1 MCSLKLDID
10 VKALEA
16 LLKEFEGSSRE
27 REALLLL
34 NRGVE
39 KEEMRPYNAQLAT
52 ILDHLLA
59 KVYCQTTFTSTMVGG
74 INKIVKQLNWSA
86 NSGDCNEEKPKEV
99 VPKGQT
105 KNKQSQALRQP
116 RTKRDKQNEEVQEV
130 LSGGDCEDIPEDFVT
145 KGNPKKRQRKTETQ
159 IKTKRYK
166 PNEEVQEVLSGGDC
180 EDIPEDSVTKGNPK
194 KRQRL
199 AKTQIKTKRDIHNE
213 EVQFVSRVSGGGG
226 DSNPGKPPKAGSNG
240 MEEESN
246 LEVECVGEFF
256 SSDVLRKIE
265 AHARCSEGSACNIEA
280 RIAMKAKKKQEG
292 RWLSVM
298 GLETVKVEIVEGQ
311 TSQHIVFNCSYCDGY
326 FNNQTQLDDHER
338 DKHACGVSRREL
350 VQRRHLAKMFK
361 APSKYFCKW
370 CDKEDLTEE
379 QFQKHEN
386 FHLSENLPFT
396 VNYHVKGGQR
406 DIPKYCQ

>member
-1 MCSLKLDID
+1 MKLDID
-10 VKALEA
+10 VRALEA

-39 KEEMRPYNAQLAT
+39 TEEMRPYNAQLAT
-52 ILDHLLA
+52 ILEHLFA
-59 KVYCQTTFTSTMVGG
+59 KFHCQTTFTSTMVRC
-74 INKIVKQLNWSA
+74 INIIVKQLNWSA

-105 KNKQSQALRQP
+105 KNKRSQALRQP
-116 RTKRDKQNEEVQEV
+116 KTKRDKQNEEVQEV
-130 LSGGDCEDIPEDFVT
+130 LSGGDREDIPEGFAT
-145 KGNPKKRQRKTETQ
+145 KGNPKKRQRQT
-159 IKTKRYK
+159 TKRGK
-166 PNEEVQEVLSGGDC
+166 QNEEVQEVLS
-180 EDIPEDSVTKGNPK
+180 
-194 KRQRL
+194 
-199 AKTQIKTKRDIHNE
+199 
-213 EVQFVSRVSGGGG
+213 GG

-246 LEVECVGEFF
+246 LEVECVGELL

-265 AHARCSEGSACNIEA
+265 AHARCSEWSECNIEA
-280 RIAMKAKKKQEG
+280 RAMEPAKEQG
-292 RWLSVM
+292 RRLSVM
-298 GLETVKVEIVEGQ
+298 GLETVKVEYAEGE
-311 TSQHIVFNCSYCDGY
+311 TSQHIGFNCSYCDGY
-326 FNNQTQLDDHER
+326 FNNPSQLDAHER
-338 DKHACGVSRREL
+338 YRHACAVLHREL
-350 VQRRHLAKMFK
+350 VQTRHWVKRFK
-361 APSKYFCKW
+361 APTKYFCKW
-370 CDKEDLTEE
+370 CEKEDLTEE

>member
-1 MCSLKLDID
+1 MKLDID
-10 VKALEA
+10 VRALEA
-16 LLKEFEGSSRE
+16 LLKDFEGSSRE

-39 KEEMRPYNAQLAT
+39 TEEMRPYIAQLAT
-52 ILDHLLA
+52 ILEHLFA
-59 KVYCQTTFTSTMVGG
+59 KFHCQTTFTSTMVRC
-74 INKIVKQLNWSA
+74 INIIVKQLNWSA

-116 RTKRDKQNEEVQEV
+116 RTKRDKQNEKVQEV
-130 LSGGDCEDIPEDFVT
+130 LSGGDREDIPEGFAT
-145 KGNPKKRQRKTETQ
+145 KGNPKKRQRQT
-159 IKTKRYK
+159 TKRGK
-166 PNEEVQEVLSGGDC
+166 QNEEVQEVLS
-180 EDIPEDSVTKGNPK
+180 
-194 KRQRL
+194 
-199 AKTQIKTKRDIHNE
+199 
-213 EVQFVSRVSGGGG
+213 GG

-298 GLETVKVEIVEGQ
+298 GLETVKVEIVEGE

-396 VNYHVKGGQR
+396 VTYHVTGGQR

>member
-1 MCSLKLDID
+1 MKLDID
-10 VKALEA
+10 VRALEA

-39 KEEMRPYNAQLAT
+39 TEEMRPYIAQLAT
-52 ILDHLLA
+52 ILEHLFA
-59 KVYCQTTFTSTMVGG
+59 KFHCQTTFTSTMVRC
-74 INKIVKQLNWSA
+74 INIIVKQLNWSA

-130 LSGGDCEDIPEDFVT
+130 LSGGDREDIPEGFAT
-145 KGNPKKRQRKTETQ
+145 KGNPKKRQRQT
-159 IKTKRYK
+159 TKRGK
-166 PNEEVQEVLSGGDC
+166 QNEEVQEVLS
-180 EDIPEDSVTKGNPK
+180 
-194 KRQRL
+194 
-199 AKTQIKTKRDIHNE
+199 
-213 EVQFVSRVSGGGG
+213 GG

-246 LEVECVGEFF
+246 LEVECVGQFF
-256 SSDVLRKIE
+256 SSDALREIE
-265 AHARCSEGSACNIEA
+265 AHASCSEWSECNIEA
-280 RIAMKAKKKQEG
+280 RAMEPAKEQG
-292 RWLSVM
+292 RRLSVM
-298 GLETVKVEIVEGQ
+298 GLETVKVEYAEGE
-311 TSQHIVFNCSYCDGY
+311 TSQHIGFNCSYCDGY
-326 FNNQTQLDDHER
+326 FNNPSQLDAHER
-338 DKHACGVSRREL
+338 YRHACAVLHREL
-350 VQRRHLAKMFK
+350 VQTRHWVKRFK
-361 APSKYFCKW
+361 APTKYFCKW
-370 CDKEDLTEE
+370 CEKEDLTEE

>member
-10 VKALEA
+10 VRALEA

-27 REALLLL
+27 REAILLL

-39 KEEMRPYNAQLAT
+39 TEEMRPYNAQLAT

-116 RTKRDKQNEEVQEV
+116 RTKRDKQNEKVQEV
-130 LSGGDCEDIPEDFVT
+130 LSGGDREDIPEGFAT
-145 KGNPKKRQRKTETQ
+145 KGNPKKRQRQT
-159 IKTKRYK
+159 TKRGK
-166 PNEEVQEVLSGGDC
+166 QNEEVQEVLS
-180 EDIPEDSVTKGNPK
+180 
-194 KRQRL
+194 
-199 AKTQIKTKRDIHNE
+199 
-213 EVQFVSRVSGGGG
+213 GG

-246 LEVECVGEFF
+246 LEVECVGQFF
-256 SSDVLRKIE
+256 SSDALREIE
-265 AHARCSEGSACNIEA
+265 AHACCSEWSECNIEA
-280 RIAMKAKKKQEG
+280 RAMEPQKEQG
-292 RWLSVM
+292 RRLSVM
-298 GLETVKVEIVEGQ
+298 GLETVKVEYAESE
-311 TSQHIVFNCSYCDGY
+311 TSQHIGFNCSYCDGY
-326 FNNQTQLDDHER
+326 FNNPSQLDAHER
-338 DKHACGVSRREL
+338 YRHACAVLHREL
-350 VQRRHLAKMFK
+350 VQTRHWVKRFK
-361 APSKYFCKW
+361 APTKYFCKW
-370 CDKEDLTEE
+370 CEKEDLTEE

>member
-1 MCSLKLDID
+1 MKLDID
-10 VKALEA
+10 VRALEA

-39 KEEMRPYNAQLAT
+39 TEEMRPYIAQLAT
-52 ILDHLLA
+52 ILEHLFA
-59 KVYCQTTFTSTMVGG
+59 KFHCQTTFTSTMVRC
-74 INKIVKQLNWSA
+74 INIIVKQLNWSA

-130 LSGGDCEDIPEDFVT
+130 LSGGDREDIPEGFAT
-145 KGNPKKRQRKTETQ
+145 KGNPKKRQRQT
-159 IKTKRYK
+159 TKRGK
-166 PNEEVQEVLSGGDC
+166 QNEEVQEVLS
-180 EDIPEDSVTKGNPK
+180 
-194 KRQRL
+194 
-199 AKTQIKTKRDIHNE
+199 
-213 EVQFVSRVSGGGG
+213 GG

-246 LEVECVGEFF
+246 LEVECVGQFF
-256 SSDVLRKIE
+256 SSDALREIE
-265 AHARCSEGSACNIEA
+265 AHAGCSEWSECNIEA
-280 RIAMKAKKKQEG
+280 RAMQPEKEQG
-292 RWLSVM
+292 RRLSVM
-298 GLETVKVEIVEGQ
+298 GLETVKVEYAEGE
-311 TSQHIVFNCSYCDGY
+311 TSQHIGFNCSYCDGY
-326 FNNQTQLDDHER
+326 FNNPSQLDAHER
-338 DKHACGVSRREL
+338 YRHACAVLHREL
-350 VQRRHLAKMFK
+350 VQTRHWVKRFK
-361 APSKYFCKW
+361 APTKYFCKW
-370 CDKEDLTEE
+370 CEKEDLTEE

>member
-1 MCSLKLDID
+1 MKLDID
-10 VKALEA
+10 VRALEA

-39 KEEMRPYNAQLAT
+39 TEEMRPYIAQLAT
-52 ILDHLLA
+52 ILEHLFA
-59 KVYCQTTFTSTMVGG
+59 KFHCQTTFTSTMVRC
-74 INKIVKQLNWSA
+74 INIIVKQLNWSA

-130 LSGGDCEDIPEDFVT
+130 LSGGDREDIPEGFAT
-145 KGNPKKRQRKTETQ
+145 KGNPKKRQRQT
-159 IKTKRYK
+159 TKRGK
-166 PNEEVQEVLSGGDC
+166 QNEEVQEVLS
-180 EDIPEDSVTKGNPK
+180 
-194 KRQRL
+194 
-199 AKTQIKTKRDIHNE
+199 
-213 EVQFVSRVSGGGG
+213 GG

-246 LEVECVGEFF
+246 LEVECVGELL

-265 AHARCSEGSACNIEA
+265 DHARCSEWSECNIEA
-280 RIAMKAKKKQEG
+280 RAMEPAKEQG
-292 RWLSVM
+292 RRLSVM
-298 GLETVKVEIVEGQ
+298 GLETVKVEYAEGE
-311 TSQHIVFNCSYCDGY
+311 TSQHIGFNCSYCDGY
-326 FNNQTQLDDHER
+326 FNNPSQLDAHER
-338 DKHACGVSRREL
+338 YRHACAVLHREL
-350 VQRRHLAKMFK
+350 VQTRHWVKRFK
-361 APSKYFCKW
+361 APTKYFCKW
-370 CDKEDLTEE
+370 CEKEDLTEE

-396 VNYHVKGGQR
+396 VKYHVKGGQR

>member
-99 VPKGQT
+99 VSKGQT
-105 KNKQSQALRQP
+105 KKKQSQAQRQP
-116 RTKRDKQNEEVQEV
+116 KTKRDKQNEEVQEV

-180 EDIPEDSVTKGNPK
+180 EDIPEDFVTKGNPK
-194 KRQRL
+194 KRQR
-199 AKTQIKTKRDIHNE
+199 KTETQIKTKRYKPNE
-213 EVQFVSRVSGGGG
+213 EVQEVLSGG
-226 DSNPGKPPKAGSNG
+226 DSNPGKLPKAGSNG
-240 MEEESN
+240 MEEECN
-246 LEVECVGEFF
+246 LEVECVGQFF
-256 SSDVLRKIE
+256 SSDLCRKIE
-265 AHARCSEGSACNIEA
+265 AHARCSEWSECNIEA
-280 RIAMKAKKKQEG
+280 RAMEPEKEQG
-292 RWLSVM
+292 RRLSVM
-298 GLETVKVEIVEGQ
+298 GLETVKVEYAEGE
-311 TSQHIVFNCSYCDGY
+311 TSQHIGFNCSYCDGY
-326 FNNQTQLDDHER
+326 FNSQTQLDDHER
-338 DKHACGVSRREL
+338 DKHACAVRRRAE
-350 VQRRHLAKMFK
+350 VQKQHWVKRYK
-361 APSKYFCKW
+361 APTKYFCKW
-370 CDKEDLTEE
+370 CEKKDLTEE
-379 QFQKHEN
+379 QFQKHEKLH
-386 FHLSENLPFT
+386 FSENLPFT
-396 VNYHVKGGQR
+396 VSYHVIGGQR

>member
-1 MCSLKLDID
+1 MKLDID
-10 VKALEA
+10 VRALEA

-39 KEEMRPYNAQLAT
+39 TEEMRPYIAQLAT
-52 ILDHLLA
+52 ILEHLFA
-59 KVYCQTTFTSTMVGG
+59 KFHCQTTFTSTMVRC
-74 INKIVKQLNWSA
+74 INIIVKQLNWSA

-130 LSGGDCEDIPEDFVT
+130 LSGGDREDIPEGFAT
-145 KGNPKKRQRKTETQ
+145 KGNPKKRQRQT
-159 IKTKRYK
+159 TKRGK
-166 PNEEVQEVLSGGDC
+166 QNEEVQEVLS
-180 EDIPEDSVTKGNPK
+180 
-194 KRQRL
+194 
-199 AKTQIKTKRDIHNE
+199 
-213 EVQFVSRVSGGGG
+213 GG

-246 LEVECVGEFF
+246 LEVECVGELL

-265 AHARCSEGSACNIEA
+265 DHARCSEWSECNIEA
-280 RIAMKAKKKQEG
+280 RAMEPAKEQG
-292 RWLSVM
+292 RRLSVM
-298 GLETVKVEIVEGQ
+298 GLETVKVEYAEGE
-311 TSQHIVFNCSYCDGY
+311 TSQHIGFNCSYCDGY
-326 FNNQTQLDDHER
+326 FNNPSQLDAHER
-338 DKHACGVSRREL
+338 YRHACAVLHREL
-350 VQRRHLAKMFK
+350 VQTRHWVKRFK
-361 APSKYFCKW
+361 APTKYFCKW
-370 CDKEDLTEE
+370 CEKEDLTEE

>member
-1 MCSLKLDID
+1 MKLDID
-10 VKALEA
+10 VRALEA

-39 KEEMRPYNAQLAT
+39 TEEMRPYIAQLAT
-52 ILDHLLA
+52 ILEHLFA
-59 KVYCQTTFTSTMVGG
+59 KFHCQTTFTSTMVRC
-74 INKIVKQLNWSA
+74 INIIVKQLNWSA

-130 LSGGDCEDIPEDFVT
+130 LSGGDREDIPEGFAT
-145 KGNPKKRQRKTETQ
+145 KGNPKKRQRQT
-159 IKTKRYK
+159 TKRGK
-166 PNEEVQEVLSGGDC
+166 QNEEVQEVLS
-180 EDIPEDSVTKGNPK
+180 
-194 KRQRL
+194 
-199 AKTQIKTKRDIHNE
+199 
-213 EVQFVSRVSGGGG
+213 GG

-246 LEVECVGEFF
+246 LEVECVGELL

-265 AHARCSEGSACNIEA
+265 AHARCSEWSECNIEA
-280 RIAMKAKKKQEG
+280 RAMEPAKEQG
-292 RWLSVM
+292 RRLSVM
-298 GLETVKVEIVEGQ
+298 GLETVKVEYAEYAEGE
-311 TSQHIVFNCSYCDGY
+311 TSQHIGFNCSYCDGY
-326 FNNQTQLDDHER
+326 FNNPSQLDAHER
-338 DKHACGVSRREL
+338 YRHACAVLHREL
-350 VQRRHLAKMFK
+350 VQTRHWVKRFK
-361 APSKYFCKW
+361 APTKYFCKW
-370 CDKEDLTEE
+370 CEKEDLTEE

>member
-99 VPKGQT
+99 VSKGQT
-105 KNKQSQALRQP
+105 KKKQSQAQRQP
-116 RTKRDKQNEEVQEV
+116 KTKRDKPNEEVQEV

-166 PNEEVQEVLSGGDC
+166 PNEEVQEVLSGGD
-180 EDIPEDSVTKGNPK
+180 
-194 KRQRL
+194 
-199 AKTQIKTKRDIHNE
+199 
-213 EVQFVSRVSGGGG
+213 
-226 DSNPGKPPKAGSNG
+226 SNPGKLPKAGSNG
-240 MEEESN
+240 MEEECN
-246 LEVECVGEFF
+246 LEVECVGQFF
-256 SSDVLRKIE
+256 SSDLCRKIE
-265 AHARCSEGSACNIEA
+265 AHARCSEWSECNIEA
-280 RIAMKAKKKQEG
+280 RAMEPEKEQG

-298 GLETVKVEIVEGQ
+298 GLETVKVEYVEGE
-311 TSQHIVFNCSYCDGY
+311 TSQHIGFNCSYCDGY
-326 FNNQTQLDDHER
+326 FNSQTQLDDHER
-338 DKHACGVSRREL
+338 DKHACAVRRRAE
-350 VQRRHLAKMFK
+350 VQKQHWVKRYK
-361 APSKYFCKW
+361 APTKYFCKW
-370 CDKEDLTEE
+370 CEKKDLTEE
-379 QFQKHEN
+379 QFQKHEKLH
-386 FHLSENLPFT
+386 FSENLPFT
-396 VNYHVKGGQR
+396 VSYHVIGGQR

>member
-34 NRGVE
+34 NRGAE

-52 ILDHLLA
+52 ILEHLLA
-59 KVYCQTTFTSTMVGG
+59 KFDCQTTFTATMVRG

-86 NSGDCNEEKPKEV
+86 NSGDCNEEKPKDV
-99 VPKGQT
+99 VTKGQT
-105 KNKQSQALRQP
+105 KKKQSQAERQP
-116 RTKRDKQNEEVQEV
+116 KTKRDIQCNEEVQV

-145 KGNPKKRQRKTETQ
+145 KGNPKKRQRQAETQ
-159 IKTKRYK
+159 I
-166 PNEEVQEVLSGGDC
+166 N
-180 EDIPEDSVTKGNPK
+180 
-194 KRQRL
+194 
-199 AKTQIKTKRDIHNE
+199 TKRDKQCNE
-213 EVQFVSRVSGGGG
+213 EVQFESRVSGGGG

-240 MEEESN
+240 LEEEC
-246 LEVECVGEFF
+246 LEVECVGQFF
-256 SSDVLRKIE
+256 SSDVCRKME
-265 AHARCSEGSACNIEA
+265 AHAYCSEWSACNIEA
-280 RIAMKAKKKQEG
+280 RAMEPQKEQG

-298 GLETVKVEIVEGQ
+298 GLETVKVEYVEGE
-311 TSQHIVFNCSYCDGY
+311 TSQQIIFNCSYCDGY

-338 DKHACGVSRREL
+338 DKHACAVRRRAE
-350 VQRRHLAKMFK
+350 VQKRHWVKRYK
-361 APSKYFCKW
+361 APTKYFCKW

-379 QFQKHEN
+379 QFQKHEK

-396 VNYHVKGGQR
+396 VTYHVIGGQR
-406 DIPKYCQ
+406 DIPK

>member
-1 MCSLKLDID
+1 MKLDID
-10 VKALEA
+10 VRALEA

-39 KEEMRPYNAQLAT
+39 TEEMRPYIAQLAT
-52 ILDHLLA
+52 ILEHLFA
-59 KVYCQTTFTSTMVGG
+59 KFHCQTTFTSTMVRC
-74 INKIVKQLNWSA
+74 INIIVKQLNWSA

-130 LSGGDCEDIPEDFVT
+130 LSGGDREDIPEGFAT
-145 KGNPKKRQRKTETQ
+145 KGNPKKRQRQT
-159 IKTKRYK
+159 TKRGK
-166 PNEEVQEVLSGGDC
+166 QNEEVQEVLS
-180 EDIPEDSVTKGNPK
+180 
-194 KRQRL
+194 
-199 AKTQIKTKRDIHNE
+199 
-213 EVQFVSRVSGGGG
+213 GG

-246 LEVECVGEFF
+246 LEVECVGQFF
-256 SSDVLRKIE
+256 SSDALREIE
-265 AHARCSEGSACNIEA
+265 AHASCSEWSECNIEA
-280 RIAMKAKKKQEG
+280 RAMQPEKEQG
-292 RWLSVM
+292 RRLSVM
-298 GLETVKVEIVEGQ
+298 GLETVKVEYAEGE
-311 TSQHIVFNCSYCDGY
+311 TSQHIGFNCSYCDGY
-326 FNNQTQLDDHER
+326 FNNPSQLDAHER
-338 DKHACGVSRREL
+338 YRHACAVLHREL
-350 VQRRHLAKMFK
+350 VQTRHWVKRFK
-361 APSKYFCKW
+361 APTKYFCKW
-370 CDKEDLTEE
+370 CEKEDLTEE

>member
-34 NRGVE
+34 NRGVQ

-130 LSGGDCEDIPEDFVT
+130 LSGGDREDIPEGFAT
-145 KGNPKKRQRKTETQ
+145 KGNPKKRQRQT
-159 IKTKRYK
+159 TKRGK
-166 PNEEVQEVLSGGDC
+166 QNEEVQEVLS
-180 EDIPEDSVTKGNPK
+180 
-194 KRQRL
+194 
-199 AKTQIKTKRDIHNE
+199 
-213 EVQFVSRVSGGGG
+213 GG

-246 LEVECVGEFF
+246 LEVECVGELL

-265 AHARCSEGSACNIEA
+265 DHARCSEWSECNIEA
-280 RIAMKAKKKQEG
+280 RAMQPEKEQG
-292 RWLSVM
+292 RRLSVM
-298 GLETVKVEIVEGQ
+298 GLETVKVEYAEYAEGEK
-311 TSQHIVFNCSYCDGY
+311 SQHIGFNCSYCDGY
-326 FNNQTQLDDHER
+326 FNNPSQLDAHER
-338 DKHACGVSRREL
+338 YRHACAVLHREL
-350 VQRRHLAKMFK
+350 VQTRHWVKRFK
-361 APSKYFCKW
+361 APTKYFCKW
-370 CDKEDLTEE
+370 CEKEDLTEE

>member
-1 MCSLKLDID
+1 MKLDID
-10 VKALEA
+10 VRALEA

-39 KEEMRPYNAQLAT
+39 TEEMRPYIAQLAT
-52 ILDHLLA
+52 ILEHLFA
-59 KVYCQTTFTSTMVGG
+59 KFHCQTTFTSTMVRC
-74 INKIVKQLNWSA
+74 INIIVKQLNWSA

-130 LSGGDCEDIPEDFVT
+130 LSGGDREDIPEGFAT
-145 KGNPKKRQRKTETQ
+145 KGNPKKRQRQT
-159 IKTKRYK
+159 TKRGK
-166 PNEEVQEVLSGGDC
+166 QNEEVQEVLS
-180 EDIPEDSVTKGNPK
+180 
-194 KRQRL
+194 
-199 AKTQIKTKRDIHNE
+199 
-213 EVQFVSRVSGGGG
+213 GG

-246 LEVECVGEFF
+246 LEVECVGQFF
-256 SSDVLRKIE
+256 SSDALREIE
-265 AHARCSEGSACNIEA
+265 AHACCSEWSECNIEA
-280 RIAMKAKKKQEG
+280 RAMEPQKEQG
-292 RWLSVM
+292 RRLSVM
-298 GLETVKVEIVEGQ
+298 GLETVKVEYAEGE
-311 TSQHIVFNCSYCDGY
+311 TSQHIGFNCSYCDGY
-326 FNNQTQLDDHER
+326 FNNPSQLDAHER
-338 DKHACGVSRREL
+338 YRHACAVLHREL
-350 VQRRHLAKMFK
+350 VQTRHWVKRFK
-361 APSKYFCKW
+361 APTKYFCKW
-370 CDKEDLTEE
+370 CEKEDLTEE

>member
-34 NRGVE
+34 NRGAE

-52 ILDHLLA
+52 ILEHLLA
-59 KVYCQTTFTSTMVGG
+59 KFDCQTTFTATMVRG

-86 NSGDCNEEKPKEV
+86 NSGDCNEEKPKDV
-99 VPKGQT
+99 VTKGQT
-105 KNKQSQALRQP
+105 KKKQSQAERQP
-116 RTKRDKQNEEVQEV
+116 KTKRDIQCNEEVQV

-145 KGNPKKRQRKTETQ
+145 KGNPKKRQRQAETQ
-159 IKTKRYK
+159 INTKRDIQC
-166 PNEEVQEVLSGGDC
+166 NEEVQVLSGGDC
-180 EDIPEDSVTKGNPK
+180 EDIPEDFVTKGNPK
-194 KRQRL
+194 KRQRQ
-199 AKTQIKTKRDIHNE
+199 AETQINTKRDKQCNE
-213 EVQFVSRVSGGGG
+213 EVQFESRVSGGGG

-240 MEEESN
+240 LEEEC
-246 LEVECVGEFF
+246 LEVECVGQFF
-256 SSDVLRKIE
+256 SSDVCRKME
-265 AHARCSEGSACNIEA
+265 AHAYCSEWSACNIEA
-280 RIAMKAKKKQEG
+280 RAMEPQKEQG

-298 GLETVKVEIVEGQ
+298 GLETVKVEYVEGE
-311 TSQHIVFNCSYCDGY
+311 TSQQIVFNCSYCDGY

-338 DKHACGVSRREL
+338 DKHACAVRRRAE
-350 VQRRHLAKMFK
+350 VQKRHWVKRYK
-361 APSKYFCKW
+361 APTKYFCKW

-379 QFQKHEN
+379 QFQKHEK

-396 VNYHVKGGQR
+396 VTYHVIGGQR
-406 DIPKYCQ
+406 DIPK

>member
-1 MCSLKLDID
+1 MKLDID
-10 VKALEA
+10 VRALEA

-39 KEEMRPYNAQLAT
+39 TEEMRPYIAQLAT
-52 ILDHLLA
+52 ILEHLFA
-59 KVYCQTTFTSTMVGG
+59 KFHCQTTFTSTMVRC
-74 INKIVKQLNWSA
+74 INIIVKQLNWSA

-130 LSGGDCEDIPEDFVT
+130 LSGGDREDIPEGFAT
-145 KGNPKKRQRKTETQ
+145 KGNPKKRQRQT
-159 IKTKRYK
+159 TKRGK
-166 PNEEVQEVLSGGDC
+166 QNEEVQEVLS
-180 EDIPEDSVTKGNPK
+180 
-194 KRQRL
+194 
-199 AKTQIKTKRDIHNE
+199 
-213 EVQFVSRVSGGGG
+213 GG

-246 LEVECVGEFF
+246 LEVECVGELL

-265 AHARCSEGSACNIEA
+265 DHARCSEWSECNIEA
-280 RIAMKAKKKQEG
+280 RAMEPAKEQG
-292 RWLSVM
+292 RRLSVM
-298 GLETVKVEIVEGQ
+298 GLETVKVEYAEYAEGEK
-311 TSQHIVFNCSYCDGY
+311 SQHIGFNCSYCDGY
-326 FNNQTQLDDHER
+326 FNNPSQLDAHER
-338 DKHACGVSRREL
+338 YRHACAVLHREL
-350 VQRRHLAKMFK
+350 VQTRHWVKRFK
-361 APSKYFCKW
+361 APTKYFCKW
-370 CDKEDLTEE
+370 CEKEDLTEE

>member
-1 MCSLKLDID
+1 MKLDID
-10 VKALEA
+10 VRALEA

-39 KEEMRPYNAQLAT
+39 TEEMRPYIAQLAT
-52 ILDHLLA
+52 ILEHLFA
-59 KVYCQTTFTSTMVGG
+59 KFHCQTTFTSTMVRC
-74 INKIVKQLNWSA
+74 INIIVKQLNWSA

-130 LSGGDCEDIPEDFVT
+130 LSGGDREDIPEGFAT
-145 KGNPKKRQRKTETQ
+145 KGNPKKRQRQT
-159 IKTKRYK
+159 TKRGK
-166 PNEEVQEVLSGGDC
+166 QNEEVQEVLS
-180 EDIPEDSVTKGNPK
+180 
-194 KRQRL
+194 
-199 AKTQIKTKRDIHNE
+199 
-213 EVQFVSRVSGGGG
+213 GG

-246 LEVECVGEFF
+246 LEVECVGELL

-265 AHARCSEGSACNIEA
+265 AHARCSEWSECNIEA
-280 RIAMKAKKKQEG
+280 RAMEPAKEQG
-292 RWLSVM
+292 RRLSVM
-298 GLETVKVEIVEGQ
+298 GLETVKVEYAEGEK
-311 TSQHIVFNCSYCDGY
+311 SQHIGFNCSYCDGY
-326 FNNQTQLDDHER
+326 FNNPSQLDAHER
-338 DKHACGVSRREL
+338 YRHACAVLHREL
-350 VQRRHLAKMFK
+350 VQTRHWVKRFK
-361 APSKYFCKW
+361 APTKYFCKW
-370 CDKEDLTEE
+370 CEKEDLTEE

>member
-1 MCSLKLDID
+1 MKLDID
-10 VKALEA
+10 VRALEA
-16 LLKEFEGSSRE
+16 LLKDFEGSSRE

-39 KEEMRPYNAQLAT
+39 TEEMRPYIAQLAT
-52 ILDHLLA
+52 ILEHLFA
-59 KVYCQTTFTSTMVGG
+59 KFHCQTTFTSTMVRC
-74 INKIVKQLNWSA
+74 INIIVKQLNWSA

-130 LSGGDCEDIPEDFVT
+130 LSGGDREDIPEGFAT
-145 KGNPKKRQRKTETQ
+145 KGNPKKRQRQT
-159 IKTKRYK
+159 TKRGK
-166 PNEEVQEVLSGGDC
+166 QNEEVQEVLS
-180 EDIPEDSVTKGNPK
+180 
-194 KRQRL
+194 
-199 AKTQIKTKRDIHNE
+199 
-213 EVQFVSRVSGGGG
+213 GG

-246 LEVECVGEFF
+246 LEVECVGELL

-265 AHARCSEGSACNIEA
+265 AHARCSEWSECNIEA
-280 RIAMKAKKKQEG
+280 RAMEPEKEQG
-292 RWLSVM
+292 RRMSVM
-298 GLETVKVEIVEGQ
+298 GLETVKVEYAEGE
-311 TSQHIVFNCSYCDGY
+311 TSQHIGFNCSYCDGY
-326 FNNQTQLDDHER
+326 FNNPSQLDAHER
-338 DKHACGVSRREL
+338 YRHACAVLHREL
-350 VQRRHLAKMFK
+350 VQTRHWVKRFK
-361 APSKYFCKW
+361 APTKYFCKW
-370 CDKEDLTEE
+370 CEKEDLTEE

>member
-1 MCSLKLDID
+1 MKLDID
-10 VKALEA
+10 VRALEA

-39 KEEMRPYNAQLAT
+39 TEEMRPYIAQLAT
-52 ILDHLLA
+52 ILEHLFA
-59 KVYCQTTFTSTMVGG
+59 KFHCQTTFTSTMVRC
-74 INKIVKQLNWSA
+74 INIIVKQLNWSA

-130 LSGGDCEDIPEDFVT
+130 LSGGDREDIPEGFAT
-145 KGNPKKRQRKTETQ
+145 KGNPKKRQRQT
-159 IKTKRYK
+159 TKRGK
-166 PNEEVQEVLSGGDC
+166 QNEEVQEVLS
-180 EDIPEDSVTKGNPK
+180 
-194 KRQRL
+194 
-199 AKTQIKTKRDIHNE
+199 
-213 EVQFVSRVSGGGG
+213 GG

-246 LEVECVGEFF
+246 LEVECVGELL

-265 AHARCSEGSACNIEA
+265 AHARCSEWSECNIEA
-280 RIAMKAKKKQEG
+280 RAMQPEKEQG
-292 RWLSVM
+292 RRLSVM
-298 GLETVKVEIVEGQ
+298 GLETVKVEYAEGE
-311 TSQHIVFNCSYCDGY
+311 TSQHIGFNCSYCDGY
-326 FNNQTQLDDHER
+326 FNNPSQLDAHER
-338 DKHACGVSRREL
+338 YRHACAVLHREL
-350 VQRRHLAKMFK
+350 VQTRHWVKRFK
-361 APSKYFCKW
+361 APTKYFCKW
-370 CDKEDLTEE
+370 CEKEDLTEE

>member
-1 MCSLKLDID
+1 MSLKLDID
-10 VKALEA
+10 VKALQA
-16 LLKEFEGSSRE
+16 LLEEFEGSSRE
-27 REALLLL
+27 TEALLLL
-34 NRGVE
+34 NRGGE
-39 KEEMRPYNAQLAT
+39 KEELRPYIAQLAT
-52 ILDHLLA
+52 ILEHLFA
-59 KVYCQTTFTSTMVGG
+59 KFHCQTTFTSTMVRCMN
-74 INKIVKQLNWSA
+74 IIVKQLNWSA
-86 NSGDCNEEKPKEV
+86 NSGDCNEEKAKEV
-99 VPKGQT
+99 VTKGQT
-105 KNKQSQALRQP
+105 KKKQSQALRQP
-116 RTKRDKQNEEVQEV
+116 KTKRD
-130 LSGGDCEDIPEDFVT
+130 
-145 KGNPKKRQRKTETQ
+145 
-159 IKTKRYK
+159 K

-298 GLETVKVEIVEGQ
+298 GLETVKVEIVEGE

-396 VNYHVKGGQR
+396 VTYHVTGGQR

>member
-1 MCSLKLDID
+1 MKLDID
-10 VKALEA
+10 VRALEA
-16 LLKEFEGSSRE
+16 LLKDFEGSSRE

-39 KEEMRPYNAQLAT
+39 TEEMRPYIAQLAT
-52 ILDHLLA
+52 ILEHLFA
-59 KVYCQTTFTSTMVGG
+59 KFHCQTTFTSTMVRC
-74 INKIVKQLNWSA
+74 INIIVKQLNWSA

-130 LSGGDCEDIPEDFVT
+130 LSGGDREDIPEGFAT
-145 KGNPKKRQRKTETQ
+145 KGNPKKRQRQT
-159 IKTKRYK
+159 TKRGK
-166 PNEEVQEVLSGGDC
+166 QNEEVQEVLS
-180 EDIPEDSVTKGNPK
+180 
-194 KRQRL
+194 
-199 AKTQIKTKRDIHNE
+199 
-213 EVQFVSRVSGGGG
+213 GG

-246 LEVECVGEFF
+246 LEVECVGQFF
-256 SSDVLRKIE
+256 SSDALREIE
-265 AHARCSEGSACNIEA
+265 AHACCSEWSECNIEA
-280 RIAMKAKKKQEG
+280 RAMQPEKEQG
-292 RWLSVM
+292 RRLSVM
-298 GLETVKVEIVEGQ
+298 GLETVKVEYAEGE
-311 TSQHIVFNCSYCDGY
+311 TSQHIGFNCSYCDGY
-326 FNNQTQLDDHER
+326 FNNPSQLDAHER
-338 DKHACGVSRREL
+338 YRHACAVLHREL
-350 VQRRHLAKMFK
+350 VQTRHWVKRFK
-361 APSKYFCKW
+361 APTKYFCKW
-370 CDKEDLTEE
+370 CEKEDLTEE

>member
-1 MCSLKLDID
+1 MKLDID
-10 VKALEA
+10 VRALEA

-39 KEEMRPYNAQLAT
+39 TEEMRPYIAQLAT
-52 ILDHLLA
+52 ILEHLFA
-59 KVYCQTTFTSTMVGG
+59 KFHCQTTFTSTMVRC
-74 INKIVKQLNWSA
+74 INIIVKQLNWSA

-130 LSGGDCEDIPEDFVT
+130 LSGGDREDIPEGFAT
-145 KGNPKKRQRKTETQ
+145 KGNPKKRQRQT
-159 IKTKRYK
+159 TKRGK
-166 PNEEVQEVLSGGDC
+166 QNEEVQEVLSGGDR
-180 EDIPEDSVTKGNPK
+180 EDIPEGFATKGNPK
-194 KRQRL
+194 KRQRQ
-199 AKTQIKTKRDIHNE
+199 TTKRGKQNE
-213 EVQFVSRVSGGGG
+213 EVQEVLSGG

-246 LEVECVGEFF
+246 LEVECVGELL

-265 AHARCSEGSACNIEA
+265 DHARCSEWSECNIEA
-280 RIAMKAKKKQEG
+280 RAMEPAKEQG
-292 RWLSVM
+292 RRLSVM
-298 GLETVKVEIVEGQ
+298 GLETVKVEYAEYAEGEK
-311 TSQHIVFNCSYCDGY
+311 SQHIGFNCSYCDGY
-326 FNNQTQLDDHER
+326 FNNPSQLDAHER
-338 DKHACGVSRREL
+338 YRHACAVLHREL
-350 VQRRHLAKMFK
+350 VQTRHWVKRFK
-361 APSKYFCKW
+361 APTKYFCKW
-370 CDKEDLTEE
+370 CEKEDLTEE

>member
-1 MCSLKLDID
+1 MKLDID
-10 VKALEA
+10 VRALEA

-39 KEEMRPYNAQLAT
+39 TEEMRPYIAQLAT
-52 ILDHLLA
+52 ILEHLFA
-59 KVYCQTTFTSTMVGG
+59 KFHCQTTFTSTMVRC
-74 INKIVKQLNWSA
+74 INIIVKQLNWSA

-130 LSGGDCEDIPEDFVT
+130 LSGGDREDIPEGFAT
-145 KGNPKKRQRKTETQ
+145 KGNPKKRQRQT
-159 IKTKRYK
+159 TKRGK
-166 PNEEVQEVLSGGDC
+166 QNEEVQEVLS
-180 EDIPEDSVTKGNPK
+180 
-194 KRQRL
+194 
-199 AKTQIKTKRDIHNE
+199 
-213 EVQFVSRVSGGGG
+213 GG

-246 LEVECVGEFF
+246 LEVECVGELL

-265 AHARCSEGSACNIEA
+265 AHARCSEWSECNIEA
-280 RIAMKAKKKQEG
+280 RAMEPAKEQG
-292 RWLSVM
+292 RRLSVM
-298 GLETVKVEIVEGQ
+298 GLETVKVEYAEYAEGEK
-311 TSQHIVFNCSYCDGY
+311 SQHIRFNCSYCDGY
-326 FNNQTQLDDHER
+326 FNNPSQLDAHER
-338 DKHACGVSRREL
+338 YRHACAVLHREL
-350 VQRRHLAKMFK
+350 VQTRHWVKRFK
-361 APSKYFCKW
+361 APTKYFCKW
-370 CDKEDLTEE
+370 CEKEDLTEE